1 MIEKE
6 NLNSLFDQL
15 NGSLN
20 KLKEHRKIVIYGGAA
35 LIALNHIARATV
47 DIDVFAPR
55 LDEVF
60 KKVIKE
66 VGEKNQFNEH
76 WINSTGKAFVKELPK
91 GWQNRTFEIYKG
103 SNLTVLSLGRID
115 LIFSKLLAELD
126 RAEDLEDVKGL
137 KPSISELDIV
147 AEPLMALE
155 NNQAWKKKVSELI
168 SILKRIKSNG

>member
-1 MIEKE
+1 MGQEFKYFPVYEKQK
-6 NLNSLFDQL
+6 DKTQYR
-15 NGSLN
+15 
-20 KLKEHRKIVIYGGAA
+20 KLSGDNVRVEQWG
-35 LIALNHIARATV
+35 N
-47 DIDVFAPR
+47 
-55 LDEVF
+55 
-60 KKVIKE
+60 KE